1 MCSFV
6 FRVFVSLWVQIL
18 AYVYSV
24 LLYGCLAILFSI
36 KIVWARSIAN
46 NIILSRLLSKL
57 SENTCWTCLFFY
69 QSYKK
74 YKDVWVSLGSNFIL
88 FKFVIGCC
96 TVFILKAFS
105 NWRLRYWSRFLD
117 KYGTIKNISLY
128 VIIFYLSLM
137 LSSVLSS
144 IDCQCILVRYKAS
157 MTW

>member
-57 SENTCWTCLFFY
+57 SENTCWTYMY

-74 YKDVWVSLGSNFIL
+74 YKDVCVSLGSNFIL
-88 FKFVIGCC
+88 FKFVIRCC
-96 TVFILKAFS
+96 TVFIVKAFW
-105 NWRLRYWSRFLD
+105 NWPLRYWSRFLD
-117 KYGTIKNISLY
+117 KYGTIKKYISLCY
-128 VIIFYLSLM
+128 YLLSIFDVAECFVFNGLSM
-137 LSSVLSS
+137 HISSL
-144 IDCQCILVRYKAS
+144 
-157 MTW
+157 